1 MPIDKEKPIPI
12 VPIMAIYTLA
22 VLALLLGKQLFLS
35 PEPAPLS
42 IFTVSWPIYGALIE
56 LISLFP
62 VLIFS
67 AIASAFAFSIFED
80 QNQSRFSPQFF
91 SKMAKPLITIIGA
104 TAVYGILLLL
114 FQPMLFDARY
124 RMQTQAQ
131 LFNDAKIKAE
141 EEINRGDWKEAAIHL
156 AICER
161 IWKQSKETQ
170 KLRDALAVAQE
181 KERAK
186 QVDMEHPASEKG
198 YIETPEGFIP
208 VLSGQRN
215 PVTIRE
221 ALSLAELNLQRN
233 NHFDAHWYASVAKK
247 MAKPGS
253 PEEVEATR
261 LATQAWNGISELKPD
276 PKQEKEYQLYKKKLN
291 GYNAI
296 QSGDYIQAYYIFN
309 SLTKE
314 IPSDPDVKKYM
325 ETALAGT
332 KKIAFFQD
340 EVVKAV
346 GETLSYGIFTIPI
359 RDSQGGN
366 LGLGIL
372 RADSLTMLSDV
383 SYGTKVL
390 FQILNSSGAV
400 LRSVQSDYVK
410 WSPFSEQNN
419 RTKTLML
426 LKAIDKN
433 NKNRSWDPQW
443 SGDTKSKET
452 FLVLDIS
459 YEDFLLASHAQT
471 NSRNLS
477 IVELFNAQQRLSS
490 FGFIP
495 QTFQLELLNR
505 IMDPF
510 LCLVLS
516 LFVLTVSWRLRPL
529 KKPGL
534 IAFPMFII
542 LPVVSFLI
550 LEGGRMLGTIINT
563 ALLLHFALPL
573 TVIICII
580 NELVLIFLAV
590 LFLAGQ
596 RS

>member
-1 MPIDKEKPIPI
+1 
-12 VPIMAIYTLA
+12 
-22 VLALLLGKQLFLS
+22 
-35 PEPAPLS
+35 
-42 IFTVSWPIYGALIE
+42 
-56 LISLFP
+56 
-62 VLIFS
+62 
-67 AIASAFAFSIFED
+67 
-80 QNQSRFSPQFF
+80 
-91 SKMAKPLITIIGA
+91 MAKPLITIIGA

-131 LFNDAKIKAE
+131 LFNDAKNKAE

-198 YIETPEGFIP
+198 YIETPEGLIP
-208 VLSGQRN
+208 VLSGQRS

>member
-1 MPIDKEKPIPI
+1 
-12 VPIMAIYTLA
+12 
-22 VLALLLGKQLFLS
+22 
-35 PEPAPLS
+35 
-42 IFTVSWPIYGALIE
+42 
-56 LISLFP
+56 
-62 VLIFS
+62 
-67 AIASAFAFSIFED
+67 
-80 QNQSRFSPQFF
+80 
-91 SKMAKPLITIIGA
+91 
-104 TAVYGILLLL
+104 
-114 FQPMLFDARY
+114 
-124 RMQTQAQ
+124 
-131 LFNDAKIKAE
+131 
-141 EEINRGDWKEAAIHL
+141 
-156 AICER
+156 
-161 IWKQSKETQ
+161 
-170 KLRDALAVAQE
+170 
-181 KERAK
+181 
-186 QVDMEHPASEKG
+186 
-198 YIETPEGFIP
+198 
-208 VLSGQRN
+208 
-215 PVTIRE
+215 
-221 ALSLAELNLQRN
+221 
-233 NHFDAHWYASVAKK
+233 VAKK

-400 LRSVQSDYVK
+400 LRSAQSDYVK

-452 FLVLDIS
+452 FLVLDIP

-516 LFVLTVSWRLRPL
+516 LFVLTISWRLRPL